1 MSKKSKEVALAGM
14 LSALAVVI
22 LFLGS
27 MIELLDLS
35 AAALAALV
43 VMVAVI
49 ELGNGK
55 AVAVYLVTSLLSV
68 LLFPKTASVVFAA
81 FVGYY
86 PVLKVY
92 LDKIR
97 WKAAQYAVKLVLFNL
112 FLGMILWITEGLLGL
127 GTEWG
132 ALGKPLFILGNVT
145 FIFYDFAIGRLAIFY
160 IVKIK
165 NRIRKR

>member
-1 MSKKSKEVALAGM
+1 MGKKSKEVALAGM
-14 LSALAVVI
+14 LTALAVVI

-27 MIELLDLS
+27 LVELLDLS

-55 AVAVYLVTSLLSV
+55 AFAVYLAAAVLSV
-68 LLFPKTASVVFAA
+68 LMFPKTASIVFAA
-81 FVGYY
+81 FIGFY

-92 LDKIR
+92 LDKIPA
-97 WKAAQYAVKLVLFNL
+97 KAAQYMVKLILFNG
-112 FLGMILWITEGLLGL
+112 FLVLIVWITETLLSL
-127 GTEWG
+127 PTDWG
-132 ALGKPLFILGNVT
+132 SLGKALYILGNVA
-145 FIFYDFAIGRLAIFY
+145 FILFDFAIGRLAVFY

-165 NRIRKR
+165 NRLRKH

>member
-1 MSKKSKEVALAGM
+1 MGKKSKQVALAGM

-27 MIELLDLS
+27 MVELLDLS
-35 AAALAALV
+35 AAALAALA

-55 AVAVYLVTSLLSV
+55 AFGVYLVSSLLSV

-97 WKAAQYAVKLVLFNL
+97 PKVMQFMAKLVLFNV
-112 FLGMILWITEGLLGL
+112 FLALILWITEGLLGL
-127 GTEWG
+127 GSDWG
-132 ALGKPLFILGNVT
+132 SLGKALFLLGNLAFIL
-145 FIFYDFAIGRLAIFY
+145 YDFAIGRLAVFY

>member
-1 MSKKSKEVALAGM
+1 MKKKSKEIALAGM

-35 AAALAALV
+35 AAALATLV

-49 ELGNGK
+49 DLGNGK
-55 AVAVYLVTSLLSV
+55 AVAVYLVSAILSV
-68 LLFPKTASVVFAA
+68 LMFPKTASIVFAA

-97 WKAAQYAVKLVLFNL
+97 PKVLQYVVKLVLFNI
-112 FLGMILWITEGLLGL
+112 FLGGILWITEGLLGL
-127 GTEWG
+127 GTDWG
-132 ALGKPLFILGNVT
+132 SLGKALFLLGNVT
-145 FIFYDFAIGRLAIFY
+145 FVIYDFALGLLAVFY

-165 NRIRKR
+165 NRIRKG

>member
-1 MSKKSKEVALAGM
+1 MGKKSKQVALAGM

-27 MIELLDLS
+27 MVELLDLS
-35 AAALAALV
+35 AAALAALA

-55 AVAVYLVTSLLSV
+55 AFGVYLVSSLLSV

-97 WKAAQYAVKLVLFNL
+97 PKVMQFMALAFQEQLPLLKL
-112 FLGMILWITEGLLGL
+112 
-127 GTEWG
+127 
-132 ALGKPLFILGNVT
+132 KPSDCF
-145 FIFYDFAIGRLAIFY
+145 
-160 IVKIK
+160 
-165 NRIRKR
+165 